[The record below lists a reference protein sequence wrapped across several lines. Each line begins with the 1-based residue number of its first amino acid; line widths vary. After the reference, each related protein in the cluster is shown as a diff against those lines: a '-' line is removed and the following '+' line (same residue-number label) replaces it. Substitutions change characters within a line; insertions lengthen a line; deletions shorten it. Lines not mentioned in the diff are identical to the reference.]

1 MMYAIISI
9 GGQQF
14 KVEKDQ
20 KLFVNR
26 LEGQEGDT
34 VELGNVML
42 MADGDNFSIGSPSI
56 DKAKV
61 KVKILKQEKGDKVII
76 FKKKRRKGYKVKRGH
91 RQHLSQVQV
100 QEILK

>member
-1 MMYAIISI
+1 MYAIISI